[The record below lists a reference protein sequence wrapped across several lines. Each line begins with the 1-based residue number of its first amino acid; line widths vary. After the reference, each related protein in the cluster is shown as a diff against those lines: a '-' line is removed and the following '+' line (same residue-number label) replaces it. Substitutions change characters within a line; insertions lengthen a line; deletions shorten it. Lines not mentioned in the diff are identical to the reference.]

1 MNEKRKTMK
10 EKEEKEEKTN
20 GCNHELK
27 VEIPADEVSKEFEK
41 TLTSFSNSAKIK
53 GFRPGKAP
61 KNVVKNMYYSE
72 IKESLIN
79 TLAPDVIKKEL
90 KKLKVVPVT
99 SPIITDVSFEEDQP
113 LKLTAHYE
121 LWPDFNL
128 PEYKKI
134 KIKKKIKSFSDKDV
148 NKSLEE
154 LRERYAQY
162 IPVEKR
168 GVADNDYVMIEIK
181 GKDTKTKKLL
191 PTEKTYILAGHKD
204 NEKSLNENIIG
215 MTENEEKK
223 FVVNYEKNHPNK
235 KFAGKDVEYSLL
247 VKSVK
252 EKKLPEINDEFA
264 KEIGKF
270 ETLNELKAEIKKEMS
285 NTKENS
291 EIRETSDEIIQKI
304 ADKVNI
310 ELPESIVQQET
321 LANLRRFQESR
332 PKQKFNKEEIK
343 KIQEEARSNAERNI
357 KNHLILNKITEK
369 ENLEV
374 SEAEITEE
382 LKEIAKA
389 NKVPLPKVVDS
400 VNKSG
405 KKQELKQNLVLKKT
419 VDFLVENAI
428 IE

>member
-1 MNEKRKTMK
+1 MK
-10 EKEEKEEKTN
+10 EKEETEEKTN

-99 SPIITDVSFEEDQP
+99 SPVITDVSFEEDQP

-134 KIKKKIKSFSDKDV
+134 KIKKKIKSISDKDV

-154 LRERYAQY
+154 LRERSAQY

-181 GKDTKTKKLL
+181 GKDNKTKKLL

-223 FVVNYEKNHPNK
+223 FVVNYDKNHPNK
-235 KFAGKDVEYSLL
+235 KVAGKDVEYSLL

-252 EKKLPEINDEFA
+252 EKKLPEINDEFS

-285 NTKENS
+285 KTKENS

-389 NKVPLPKVVDS
+389 NNVPLPKVVDS

>member
-1 MNEKRKTMK
+1 MK
-10 EKEEKEEKTN
+10 EKEEKEEKTY

-27 VEIPADEVSKEFEK
+27 VEIPADEVRKEFEK

-99 SPIITDVSFEEDQP
+99 SPVITDVSFEEDQP

-134 KIKKKIKSFSDKDV
+134 KIKKKIKSISDKDV

-154 LRERYAQY
+154 LRERSAQY

-181 GKDTKTKKLL
+181 GKDNKTKKLL

-223 FVVNYEKNHPNK
+223 FVVNYDKNHPNK
-235 KFAGKDVEYSLL
+235 KVAGKDVEYSLL

-285 NTKENS
+285 KTKENS

-389 NKVPLPKVVDS
+389 NNVPLPKVVDS

>member
-1 MNEKRKTMK
+1 MK

-99 SPIITDVSFEEDQP
+99 SPVITNVSFEEDQP

-134 KIKKKIKSFSDKDV
+134 KIKKKIKSISDKDV

-154 LRERYAQY
+154 LRERSAQY

-168 GVADNDYVMIEIK
+168 GVADNDYVMVEIK

-215 MTENEEKK
+215 MTENEEKY

-235 KFAGKDVEYSLL
+235 KVAGKDVEYSLL

-264 KEIGKF
+264 KGIGKF

-291 EIRETSDEIIQKI
+291 AIRETSDEIIQKI

-343 KIQEEARSNAERNI
+343 KIQEEAKSNAERNI

-389 NKVPLPKVVDS
+389 NNVPLPKVVDS

>member
-1 MNEKRKTMK
+1 MK

-41 TLTSFSNSAKIK
+41 TLTSFCNSAKIK

-99 SPIITDVSFEEDQP
+99 SPVITDVSFEEDQP

-134 KIKKKIKSFSDKDV
+134 KIKKKIKSISDKDV

-154 LRERYAQY
+154 LRERSAQY

-181 GKDTKTKKLL
+181 GKDNKTKKLL

-223 FVVNYEKNHPNK
+223 FVVNYDKNHPNK
-235 KFAGKDVEYSLL
+235 KVAGKDVEYSLL

-264 KEIGKF
+264 KGIGKF

-291 EIRETSDEIIQKI
+291 AIRETSDEIIQKI

-321 LANLRRFQESR
+321 LANLKRFQESR
-332 PKQKFNKEEIK
+332 PNQKFNKEEIK
-343 KIQEEARSNAERNI
+343 KIQEEAKSNAERNI

-389 NKVPLPKVVDS
+389 NNVPLPKVVDS

>member
-1 MNEKRKTMK
+1 M
-10 EKEEKEEKTN
+10 
-20 GCNHELK
+20 
-27 VEIPADEVSKEFEK
+27 
-41 TLTSFSNSAKIK
+41 
-53 GFRPGKAP
+53 
-61 KNVVKNMYYSE
+61 
-72 IKESLIN
+72 
-79 TLAPDVIKKEL
+79 
-90 KKLKVVPVT
+90 
-99 SPIITDVSFEEDQP
+99 
-113 LKLTAHYE
+113 
-121 LWPDFNL
+121 
-128 PEYKKI
+128 
-134 KIKKKIKSFSDKDV
+134 
-148 NKSLEE
+148 
-154 LRERYAQY
+154 
-162 IPVEKR
+162 
-168 GVADNDYVMIEIK
+168 
-181 GKDTKTKKLL
+181 
-191 PTEKTYILAGHKD
+191 
-204 NEKSLNENIIG
+204 
-215 MTENEEKK
+215 
-223 FVVNYEKNHPNK
+223 
-235 KFAGKDVEYSLL
+235 EYSLL

-405 KKQELKQNLVLKKT
+405 KKQELKQNLILKKT

-428 IE
+428 ME

>member
-1 MNEKRKTMK
+1 
-10 EKEEKEEKTN
+10 
-20 GCNHELK
+20 
-27 VEIPADEVSKEFEK
+27 
-41 TLTSFSNSAKIK
+41 
-53 GFRPGKAP
+53 
-61 KNVVKNMYYSE
+61 MYYSE

-90 KKLKVVPVT
+90 KKIKVVPVT
-99 SPIITDVSFEEDQP
+99 SPVIMNVSFEEDQP

-134 KIKKKIKSFSDKDV
+134 KIKKKIKSISDKDV

-154 LRERYAQY
+154 LRERAAQY

-168 GVADNDYVMIEIK
+168 GVADNDYVMVEIK

-215 MTENEEKK
+215 MMENEEKK
-223 FVVNYEKNHPNK
+223 FVVNYGKNHPNK
-235 KFAGKDVEYSLL
+235 KVAGKDVEYSLL

-264 KEIGKF
+264 KGIGKF
-270 ETLNELKAEIKKEMS
+270 ETLKELKAEIKKEMS

-291 EIRETSDEIIQKI
+291 AIREISDEIIQKI

-332 PKQKFNKEEIK
+332 PNQKFNKEEIK
-343 KIQEEARSNAERNI
+343 KIQEEAKINAERNI

-389 NKVPLPKVVDS
+389 NNVPLQKVVDS
-400 VNKSG
+400 INKSG

>member
-1 MNEKRKTMK
+1 MK
-10 EKEEKEEKTN
+10 EKEEKEEKTY

-41 TLTSFSNSAKIK
+41 ILTSFSNSAKIK

-90 KKLKVVPVT
+90 KKIKVVPVT
-99 SPIITDVSFEEDQP
+99 SPVIMNVSFEEDQP

-134 KIKKKIKSFSDKDV
+134 KIKKKIKSISDKDV

-154 LRERYAQY
+154 LRERAAQY

-168 GVADNDYVMIEIK
+168 GVADNDYVMVEIK

-215 MTENEEKK
+215 MMENEEKK
-223 FVVNYEKNHPNK
+223 FVVNYGKNHPNK
-235 KFAGKDVEYSLL
+235 KVAGKDVEYSLL

-264 KEIGKF
+264 KGIGKF
-270 ETLNELKAEIKKEMS
+270 ETLKELKAEIKKEMS

-291 EIRETSDEIIQKI
+291 AIREISDEIIQKI

-332 PKQKFNKEEIK
+332 PNQKFNKEEIK
-343 KIQEEARSNAERNI
+343 KIQEEAKINAERNI

-389 NKVPLPKVVDS
+389 NNVPLQKVVDS
-400 VNKSG
+400 INKSG

-419 VDFLVENAI
+419 VDFLVKNAI

>member
-1 MNEKRKTMK
+1 MK

-99 SPIITDVSFEEDQP
+99 SPVITDVSFEEDQP

-134 KIKKKIKSFSDKDV
+134 KIKKKIKSISDKDV

-154 LRERYAQY
+154 LRERSAQY

-181 GKDTKTKKLL
+181 GKDNKTKKLL

-223 FVVNYEKNHPNK
+223 FVVNYDKNHPNK
-235 KFAGKDVEYSLL
+235 KVAGKDVEYSLL

-285 NTKENS
+285 KTKENS

-389 NKVPLPKVVDS
+389 NNVPLPKVVES

>member
-1 MNEKRKTMK
+1 MKKNEET
-10 EKEEKEEKTN
+10 ENKTN
-20 GCNHELK
+20 ECNHELK

-41 TLTSFSNSAKIK
+41 TLTSFINSAKIK
-53 GFRPGKAP
+53 GFRPGRAP
-61 KNVVKNMYYSE
+61 KDVVKNMYYSE

-79 TLAPDVIKKEL
+79 SLAPEVIKKEL
-90 KKLKVVPVT
+90 KKLRVVPVT
-99 SPIITDVSFEEDQP
+99 SPVITDVSFEEGKS

-121 LWPDFNL
+121 LWPEFKL
-128 PEYKKI
+128 PEYKKV
-134 KIKKKIKSFSDKDV
+134 KIKKKKKSISDKDV

-154 LRERYAQY
+154 MRERSAQY

-168 GVADNDYVMIEIK
+168 GVADNDYVMIEVK

-191 PTEKTYILAGHKD
+191 PTEKTFVLAGHPD
-204 NEKSLNENIIG
+204 NEKSLNENLIG
-215 MTENEEKK
+215 MKEKEVK
-223 FVVNYEKNHPNK
+223 QFVVNCKKNNPNK
-235 KFAGKDVEYSLL
+235 KIAGKEIEYSLL
-247 VKSVK
+247 VISVK
-252 EKKLPEINDEFA
+252 EKKLPKINDEFA

-270 ETLNELKAEIKKEMS
+270 ESLKDLKAEIRKVMS
-285 NTKENS
+285 NDKENS
-291 EIRETSDEIIQKI
+291 AKRETSDEIIQQI
-304 ADKVNI
+304 VGKVDFD
-310 ELPESIVQQET
+310 LPESIVQQET
-321 LANLRRFQESR
+321 LANLRRIQESR
-332 PKQKFNKEEIK
+332 PNQKFSKEEIK
-343 KIQEEARSNAERNI
+343 KIQEDAKKNAERNI
-357 KNHLILNKITEK
+357 KNHLILKKIAEI

-389 NKVPLPKVVDS
+389 NNVSLPKVVES

>member
-1 MNEKRKTMK
+1 MK
-10 EKEEKEEKTN
+10 EKEEKEEKTY

-41 TLTSFSNSAKIK
+41 ILTSFSNSAKIK
-53 GFRPGKAP
+53 GFRPGKAQ

-90 KKLKVVPVT
+90 KKIKVVPVT
-99 SPIITDVSFEEDQP
+99 SPVIMNVSFEEDQP

-134 KIKKKIKSFSDKDV
+134 KIKKKIKSISDKDV

-154 LRERYAQY
+154 LRERAAQY

-168 GVADNDYVMIEIK
+168 GVADNDYVMVEIK

-215 MTENEEKK
+215 MMENEEKK
-223 FVVNYEKNHPNK
+223 FVVNYGKNHPNK
-235 KFAGKDVEYSLL
+235 KVAGKDVEYSLL

-264 KEIGKF
+264 KGIGKF
-270 ETLNELKAEIKKEMS
+270 ETLKELKAEIKKEMS

-291 EIRETSDEIIQKI
+291 AIREISDEIIQKI

-332 PKQKFNKEEIK
+332 PNQKFNKEEIK
-343 KIQEEARSNAERNI
+343 KIQEEAKINAERNI

-389 NKVPLPKVVDS
+389 NNVPLQKVVDS
-400 VNKSG
+400 INKSG

>member
-1 MNEKRKTMK
+1 MK
-10 EKEEKEEKTN
+10 KKEETEDKTN
-20 GCNHELK
+20 ECNHELK

-41 TLTSFSNSAKIK
+41 TLKSFINSAKIK
-53 GFRPGKAP
+53 GFRPGRAP
-61 KNVVKNMYYSE
+61 KDVVKNMYYSE

-79 TLAPDVIKKEL
+79 SLAPEVIKKEL
-90 KKLKVVPVT
+90 NKLKVVPVT
-99 SPIITDVSFEEDQP
+99 PPVITDVSFEDGNP

-121 LWPDFNL
+121 LWPEFKL

-134 KIKKKIKSFSDKDV
+134 KIEKKIKSVSDKDV

-154 LRERYAQY
+154 LRERSAQY

-168 GVADNDYVMIEIK
+168 GVAENDYVMIKVK
-181 GKDTKTKKLL
+181 GKDTKTKKFL
-191 PTEKTYILAGHKD
+191 PTEKTYVLAGHAD
-204 NEKSLNENIIG
+204 NEKSLNENIMG
-215 MTENEEKK
+215 MKANEEKK

-235 KFAGKDVEYSLL
+235 KIAGKEVEYSLL
-247 VKSVK
+247 VTSVK

-270 ETLNELKAEIKKEMS
+270 ESLKDLKAEIKKEMS
-285 NTKENS
+285 NAKENS
-291 EIRETSDEIIQKI
+291 TKRETSDEIIQKI
-304 ADKVNI
+304 ADKINFM
-310 ELPESIVQQET
+310 LPESIVQQET
-321 LANLRRFQESR
+321 LTNLRRFQESR
-332 PKQKFNKEEIK
+332 PNQKFNKEEIK
-343 KIQEEARSNAERNI
+343 KIQEDGRKNAERNI
-357 KNHLILNKITEK
+357 KNHLILNKIAEK

-389 NKVPLPKVVDS
+389 NNVSLPKVVDS
-400 VNKSG
+400 VNKTG